1 MRQREYQFI
10 FFLNIRHSF
19 YSETELGR
27 KHSHTWELE
36 VSMHPVYNELV
47 QFREAEQ
54 VIQDYLERFQD
65 KYLNEMPP
73 FDRLNPSIENFLD
86 YVAGDIDRSM
96 REKDWE
102 VKELR
107 ISENPTRGYAIDR
120 MRMDELA
127 ESADAMLRSDVRE
140 GMPETAATAEGEAA
154 NGAVG
159 TDKTEY
165 PDGMITAEG
174 METGADEESTTNIN
188 EPEPQIVTNYL
199 INSKEL
205 KVKTQT
211 GNNMSRVVVTVL

>member
-1 MRQREYQFI
+1 MNAND
-10 FFLNIRHSF
+10 L
-19 YSETELGR
+19 T
-27 KHSHTWELE
+27 
-36 VSMHPVYNELV
+36 
-47 QFREAEQ
+47 
-54 VIQDYLERFQD
+54 
-65 KYLNEMPP
+65 
-73 FDRLNPSIENFLD
+73 
-86 YVAGDIDRSM
+86 
-96 REKDWE
+96 
-102 VKELR
+102 
-107 ISENPTRGYAIDR
+107 
-120 MRMDELA
+120 
-127 ESADAMLRSDVRE
+127 
-140 GMPETAATAEGEAA
+140 PETAAAAEGEAA